1 MLAEGCG
8 HEKGFLMTTQHTAHT
23 SNETAKVLRAEEKQ
37 RLLTERMF
45 FIVITK
51 TLYAIS
57 QSQ

>member
-8 HEKGFLMTTQHTAHT
+8 HEKGFLMPTQHTAYA
-23 SNETAKVLRAEEKQ
+23 SNETAKVLKVEEKQ
-37 RLLTERMF
+37 WLLTERMF